1 MQPSSNRQWTQTRA
15 GRSGFDASGQSL
27 YKTKKGSLL
36 QKSFSPFDT
45 SQETVITTW
54 VLFLA
59 NALPRRR
66 RGLLRSG
73 RTDFCSCNVLN
84 FRSW

>member
-1 MQPSSNRQWTQTRA
+1 MQGVCKEVALISRRA
-15 GRSGFDASGQSL
+15 RREQFRVDSIFFRMPV
-27 YKTKKGSLL
+27 SLL
-36 QKSFSPFDT
+36 QESFSPFDI

-66 RGLLRSG
+66 RGLLRPG
-73 RTDFCSCNVLN
+73 RTGFSSCNVLN
-84 FRSW
+84 SRSW